1 MNLLIENIGF
11 ITLLISILGIIL
23 PLILYYANGI
33 NRRFDKIDAKFDK
46 MDAKFDK
53 MEERFEKL
61 YDESNKRWADVLNKF
76 HSLDKDI
83 YQLKTTLISKEII

>member
-46 MDAKFDK
+46 M
-53 MEERFEKL
+53 EERFEKL

-76 HSLDKDI
+76 HALDKDL